1 MSFQK
6 KTVLLLYSVN
16 VFVDAA
22 IVDVAYMILLI
33 LVSFAATY
41 YFVFLALENKPDSE
55 IQCFLA
61 DCNGN

>member
-6 KTVLLLYSVN
+6 KTALLLYSVN

-22 IVDVAYMILLI
+22 IVDVVYMILLI

-41 YFVFLALENKPDSE
+41 YFVFLALENKPGSE

-61 DCNGN
+61 YCNGN